1 MLLEANIT
9 LQQDEHSQSHK
20 DTLFLQRLVLQ
31 GRWEDVERFLKP
43 LLENNNNDT
52 LAYQIHFVL
61 KKQKLLETLSW
72 QGGGGERWAF
82 PPWKPSS
89 TQGYDDRVE
98 LEDIMEQI
106 NAIKPYCTVQ
116 VRLSSSDQDIYCTLL
131 MVICDFLIAI
141 QFTMSLPYY

>member
-1 MLLEANIT
+1 MKEKACYEALISLLLETNIT

-31 GRWEDVERFLKP
+31 GRWDDVERFLKP

-89 TQGYDDRVE
+89 AQGYDDRVE

-116 VRLSSSDQDIYCTLL
+116 VSPNHSLYRTRCS
-131 MVICDFLIAI
+131 VLIP
-141 QFTMSLPYY
+141 SYL